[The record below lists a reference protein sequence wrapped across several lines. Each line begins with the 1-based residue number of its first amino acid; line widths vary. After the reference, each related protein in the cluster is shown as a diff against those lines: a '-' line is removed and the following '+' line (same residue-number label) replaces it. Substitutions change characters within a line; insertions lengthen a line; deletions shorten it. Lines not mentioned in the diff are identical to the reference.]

1 MTTQEL
7 SGSLCHPVSSN
18 GRHNHECLP
27 TLLSIGGGSS
37 HTRRTTANNDSAAPR
52 STDSLTIEST
62 KQTSQF
68 AAVIP
73 MRKKTMWHRKSVTNR
88 KTRLEGETCV
98 VQQIREQRNTRVAI
112 DFSDHP
118 VPLTR
123 HADAASSSPAQPL
136 TWRPSPAAQP
146 VVSRQLQHLIDDLYR
161 QDPQAASQLSN
172 ARTQEEFLS
181 AVCGLCN
188 LSRALSFCQ
197 QPPLNRAGLAERMTH
212 YLNRNLHTGPTLK
225 TLAQF
230 LGYSEKYCSDLFR
243 STMGES
249 FSRYLKRR
257 KTERAIT
264 LLTTTD
270 KSVSDIAA
278 ILGFSDPFTFSHFF
292 KRATGQSPRAFRTT
306 QTRPPAYRATCPPS
320 RRCSP
325 L

>member
-1 MTTQEL
+1 
-7 SGSLCHPVSSN
+7 
-18 GRHNHECLP
+18 
-27 TLLSIGGGSS
+27 
-37 HTRRTTANNDSAAPR
+37 
-52 STDSLTIEST
+52 
-62 KQTSQF
+62 
-68 AAVIP
+68 
-73 MRKKTMWHRKSVTNR
+73 MWHQKSVTNR
-88 KTRLEGETCV
+88 KTYIG
-98 VQQIREQRNTRVAI
+98 QQIRQQRHVRVKG
-112 DFSDHP
+112 DFSDRP
-118 VPLTR
+118 VPLAR

-136 TWRPSPAAQP
+136 AWLPSSTAQP
-146 VVSRQLQHLIDDLYR
+146 VVSHQLQHLMDELYR

-188 LSRALSFCQ
+188 LSRTLVFCQ

-270 KSVSDIAA
+270 KSVSVIAA

-306 QTRPPAYRATCPPS
+306 QTRPHPCRATCPPS
-320 RRCSP
+320 RRFSP